1 MHKLGSTR
9 YPHSDG
15 YHAYTV
21 PGSHSRPVDAW
32 HGGIRAISRRLP
44 AQGHRFRLV
53 PRWSANGH
61 LELPKCRRRHRG
73 AVDRICSSVTPPA
86 FGEFEMT
93 VGAPSWNQ
101 SETMPLCRKT
111 PRNGTDTT
119 VPGINRAGVT
129 SWNCVGMITVTM
141 WIPGTTQFMHI

>member
-1 MHKLGSTR
+1 MLGGRLLGYPSTV
-9 YPHSDG
+9 
-15 YHAYTV
+15 T
-21 PGSHSRPVDAW
+21 W
-32 HGGIRAISRRLP
+32 FP
-44 AQGHRFRLV
+44 A
-53 PRWSANGH
+53 AN
-61 LELPKCRRRHRG
+61 
-73 AVDRICSSVTPPA
+73 AVHCSSVTPPA
-86 FGEFEMT
+86 FGEFEIT

-141 WIPGTTQFMHI
+141 WIPGNTQFMHI